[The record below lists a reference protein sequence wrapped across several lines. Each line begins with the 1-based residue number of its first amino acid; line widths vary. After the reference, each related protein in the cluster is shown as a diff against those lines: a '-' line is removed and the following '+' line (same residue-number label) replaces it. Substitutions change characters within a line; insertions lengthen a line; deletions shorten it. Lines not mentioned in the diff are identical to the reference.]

1 MRKFCPECDQIR
13 YDKKKLRKK
22 LKPSKTVQEFIFA
35 RDDYTCVYC
44 KTAPAV
50 VCDHVIPISRG
61 GTKDPQNLVASCK
74 ECNEAKNDSVLN

>member
-13 YDKKKLRKK
+13 YDKKKLRKQM
-22 LKPSKTVQEFIFA
+22 KPSKTVQEFIFA

-44 KTAPAV
+44 KTSPAV
-50 VCDHVIPISRG
+50 VCDHVVPISRG